1 MFINGGELWPNAQ
14 FFLSGN
20 NFPVEILEKEG
31 EKELLEKVE
40 EIFPVSPILP
50 LREENNVGT
59 EINERN
65 AIFEVNHINRRRRAF
80 YKDNIII
87 KIQAH
92 FFYFLIGFC
101 NDALKAEYKYS
112 LYSFKKI
119 NHSKSKLVHKA
130 YISQLKNSKIKDLLN
145 FEISRKYSRFDK
157 FENKKLLEK
166 IIPSSEW
173 LSHLFDMNYLDLFKY
188 YYNKEKPLNKIY
200 FENKAIVFSPETKSF
215 YFLLER
221 CKDFKQDII
230 DITKKMYLNENDD

>member
-1 MFINGGELWPNAQ
+1 MG
-14 FFLSGN
+14 GN
-20 NFPVEILEKEG
+20 NFPVEILEKES
-31 EKELLEKVE
+31 EKELVEKVE

-50 LREENNVGT
+50 LIEENNVGT
-59 EINERN
+59 ELNERN
-65 AIFEVNHINRRRRAF
+65 AIFVDNGIYRGRRRVRRGVLC
-80 YKDNIII
+80 KDNIRRW
-87 KIQAH
+87 IQVH
-92 FFYFLIGFC
+92 FFNFLINFC
-101 NDALKAEYKYS
+101 NDALKAEYKHS

-119 NHSKSKLVHKA
+119 NHRNRTLSHNN

-145 FEISRKYSRFDK
+145 FEISIKYRRFDK

-173 LSHLFDMNYLDLFKY
+173 LSHLFEMNYLDLFKY
-188 YYNKEKPLNKIY
+188 YCNNEKPLNKIY
-200 FENKAIVFSPETKSF
+200 FENKAIVFSNETESF

>member
-1 MFINGGELWPNAQ
+1 M
-14 FFLSGN
+14 
-20 NFPVEILEKEG
+20 
-31 EKELLEKVE
+31 
-40 EIFPVSPILP
+40 
-50 LREENNVGT
+50 
-59 EINERN
+59 
-65 AIFEVNHINRRRRAF
+65 
-80 YKDNIII
+80 
-87 KIQAH
+87 
-92 FFYFLIGFC
+92 
-101 NDALKAEYKYS
+101 
-112 LYSFKKI
+112 
-119 NHSKSKLVHKA
+119 
-130 YISQLKNSKIKDLLN
+130 KNSKIKDLLN

>member
-20 NFPVEILEKEG
+20 NVPVEI
-31 EKELLEKVE
+31 LEKVE

-65 AIFEVNHINRRRRAF
+65 AIFEVNHINRRRRRAF
-80 YKDNIII
+80 CKDNIII
-87 KIQAH
+87 KIQVH
-92 FFYFLIGFC
+92 FFNFLINFC
-101 NDALKAEYKYS
+101 NDALKAEYKHS

-119 NHSKSKLVHKA
+119 NHSKSTLIHKA
-130 YISQLKNSKIKDLLN
+130 NISQLKNSKIKDLLN

-157 FENKKLLEK
+157 FVNKKLLEI